1 MARGKSYGK
10 AIGMPSGMDE
20 SCSINVTKIDNGYLV
35 RKSKWDGNKYDE
47 STTFSATKPEI
58 TMSGTAPAGKKR

>member
-10 AIGMPSGMDE
+10 AIGMPASMDE

-35 RKSKWDGNKYDE
+35 RKSKWDGDKYDE
-47 STTFSATKPEI
+47 STVFSATKPEI
-58 TMSGTAPAGKKR
+58 TMTGTAPAGKKR